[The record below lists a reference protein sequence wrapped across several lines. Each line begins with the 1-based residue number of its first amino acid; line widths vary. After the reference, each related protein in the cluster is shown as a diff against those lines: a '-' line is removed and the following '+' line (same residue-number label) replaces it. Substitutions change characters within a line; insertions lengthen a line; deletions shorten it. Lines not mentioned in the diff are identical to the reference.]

1 MWYLLEDFLD
11 QSWFMKAII
20 GWGWL
25 CILIMIVSLGVN
37 IDQMMKA

>member
-11 QSWFMKAII
+11 QSWFMKAVI

-25 CILIMIVSLGVN
+25 CILIMIVSLGIN

>member
-25 CILIMIVSLGVN
+25 CILIMVVSLGIN